1 MSNSVFIN
9 NRQRSIPIN
18 VRHLRSLTHSVLED
32 LLWVEDFDLAVYIV
46 RAPLM
51 AELNKTHLGHAG
63 STDVITFDYADAS
76 TTDSESPPVLH
87 GELFV
92 CIDEA
97 ISQARQFR
105 TTWQGELARYV
116 IHGILH
122 LRGYDDLQ
130 PDMRRKMKREEN
142 RLLRKISEAFPLRK
156 LAGNLKL
163 MP

>member
-1 MSNSVFIN
+1 VSKSVFIK

-18 VRHLRSLTHSVLED
+18 VRHLRWLTRSVLED

-51 AELNKTHLGHAG
+51 AGLNKTHLGHAG
-63 STDVITFDYADAS
+63 STDVITFDYTEAS
-76 TTDSESPPVLH
+76 ASDSESQPVLQ
-87 GELFV
+87 GELFI

-97 ISQARQFR
+97 VSQARQFR
-105 TTWQGELARYV
+105 TTWQSELARYV

-130 PDMRRKMKREEN
+130 PDTRRKMKRQEN
-142 RLLRKISEAFPLRK
+142 RLLKKISKAFPLRK
-156 LAGNLKL
+156 LASDLKL
-163 MP
+163 TP